1 MPLSVLAVRQKKRW
15 SVYKCFLLLPIIIM
29 IQGCAPRSDKN
40 KTLSPPAN
48 TEWVTVGIKLPEGI
62 EALPL
67 NVLYRSDIC
76 QRARYNSAGEKYYIP
91 GFNPNT
97 VTLKQQGSSD
107 IYQTKIALNGG
118 GSCQWQLSEVWI
130 SIIYKKTLNTDS
142 DFEAIP
148 SHRLILI
155 FNGHNFRP
163 PELIR
168 NLIENEKIELNYY
181 PVFINSKIENRKKII
196 LFNSWDRP
204 QYISVNDE
212 KNILFTPIYHK
223 DNITN
228 IDMPKELGSA
238 NIIYYSDGTIEKINS
253 SRPNYNKLKSLN

>member
-1 MPLSVLAVRQKKRW
+1 MPLSVLEVKPWKNMNR
-15 SVYKCFLLLPIIIM
+15 YKWIFLFFFII

-48 TEWVTVGIKLPEGI
+48 TEWVTVGIKLPAGI

-67 NVLYRSDIC
+67 NVLYRSEIC
-76 QRARYNSAGEKYYIP
+76 QRARYNSAGEKYYIS

-97 VTLKQQGSSD
+97 VALKQQGNSD

-118 GSCQWQLSEVWI
+118 GSCQWQLSEVWM
-130 SIIYKKTLNTDS
+130 SIIYKKTLNIDS
-142 DFEAIP
+142 DFETIP

-155 FNGHNFRP
+155 FNDHKFRP

-168 NLIENEKIELNYY
+168 NLIKNEEIELNYY

-196 LFNSWDRP
+196 LFNSWDRS
-204 QYISVNDE
+204 QYISTNNE
-212 KNILFTPIYHK
+212 KNILFSPIYHK
-223 DNITN
+223 DNITK

-238 NIIYYSDGTIEKINS
+238 NIIYYSDGTIEKINA
-253 SRPNYNKLKSLN
+253 SRPNYNKLKSIN

>member
-1 MPLSVLAVRQKKRW
+1 MNLFMSNIRQEKKW
-15 SVYKCFLLLPIIIM
+15 SVYKFFLLLPIIIM

-48 TEWVTVGIKLPEGI
+48 TEWVTVGIKLPAGI
-62 EALPL
+62 EVLPL
-67 NVLYRSDIC
+67 NVLYRSEIC
-76 QRARYNSAGEKYYIP
+76 QRAQYNSAGEKEYIS
-91 GFNPNT
+91 GFNPNA
-97 VTLKQQGSSD
+97 VALKQQGSSD

-148 SHRLILI
+148 SHKLILL
-155 FNGHNFRP
+155 FNNNKYNEG
-163 PELIR
+163 EIIR

-181 PVFINSKIENRKKII
+181 PVFINNEVSNEKKIT
-196 LFNSWDRP
+196 LFNHWGRS
-204 QYISVNDE
+204 QYILVNNE
-212 KNILFTPIYHK
+212 RNILFTPLFHK
-223 DNITN
+223 DNITK
-228 IDMPKELGSA
+228 IDMPKELEKDI
-238 NIIYYSDGTIEKINS
+238 IIYYSDGTIEKINS

>member
-1 MPLSVLAVRQKKRW
+1 MNR
-15 SVYKCFLLLPIIIM
+15 YKWIFLFFFII

-40 KTLSPPAN
+40 KTLSPPAD
-48 TEWVTVGIKLPEGI
+48 TEWVTVGIKLPAGI

-76 QRARYNSAGEKYYIP
+76 QRAQYNSAGEKEYIS
-91 GFNPNT
+91 GFNPNA
-97 VTLKQQGSSD
+97 VALKQQGSSD

-118 GSCQWQLSEVWI
+118 GSCQWQLSEVWM
-130 SIIYKKTLNTDS
+130 SIRYKKILNTDS
-142 DFEAIP
+142 DFKTIP
-148 SHRLILI
+148 SHKLILI

-168 NLIENEKIELNYY
+168 NLIKNEKIELNYY
-181 PVFINSKIENRKKII
+181 PVFINNEFSNEKKII
-196 LFNSWDRP
+196 LFNSWDRS
-204 QYISVNDE
+204 QYILVNNE
-212 KNILFTPIYHK
+212 KNILFTPIFHK
-223 DNITN
+223 DNITKIN
-228 IDMPKELGSA
+228 IPKELGSA

>member
-1 MPLSVLAVRQKKRW
+1 MPLSVLEVKPWKNMNR
-15 SVYKCFLLLPIIIM
+15 YKWIFLFFFII

-48 TEWVTVGIKLPEGI
+48 TEWVTVGIKLPAGI

-67 NVLYRSDIC
+67 NVLYRSEIC
-76 QRARYNSAGEKYYIP
+76 QRAQYNSAGEKEYIS
-91 GFNPNT
+91 GFNPNA
-97 VTLKQQGSSD
+97 VALKQQGSSD

-148 SHRLILI
+148 SHKLILL
-155 FNGHNFRP
+155 FNNNKYNEG
-163 PELIR
+163 EIIR
-168 NLIENEKIELNYY
+168 NLIQNEKIELNYY
-181 PVFINSKIENRKKII
+181 PVFINNKVSNEKKIT
-196 LFNSWDRP
+196 LFNHWGRS
-204 QYISVNDE
+204 QYILVNNE

-223 DNITN
+223 NNITRV
-228 IDMPKELGSA
+228 DMPKELEKDI
-238 NIIYYSDGTIEKINS
+238 IIYYSDGTIEKNKYW
-253 SRPNYNKLKSLN
+253 RLNYNKLKSLN

>member
-1 MPLSVLAVRQKKRW
+1 
-15 SVYKCFLLLPIIIM
+15 I
-29 IQGCAPRSDKN
+29 
-40 KTLSPPAN
+40 
-48 TEWVTVGIKLPEGI
+48 
-62 EALPL
+62 
-67 NVLYRSDIC
+67 
-76 QRARYNSAGEKYYIP
+76 
-91 GFNPNT
+91 
-97 VTLKQQGSSD
+97 
-107 IYQTKIALNGG
+107 
-118 GSCQWQLSEVWI
+118 
-130 SIIYKKTLNTDS
+130 
-142 DFEAIP
+142 
-148 SHRLILI
+148 
-155 FNGHNFRP
+155 
-163 PELIR
+163 IR